1 MTLAPGQAAKGGER
15 TYDLLPAP
23 TYVDEPRAAGTQ
35 LK

>member
-1 MTLAPGQAAKGGER
+1 MTLAPGQAAKGGR

>member
-1 MTLAPGQAAKGGER
+1 MTLAPGQAAKGGAHIR
-15 TYDLLPAP
+15 FTSCA